1 MVLHDVVGD
10 RLGGLVG
17 CGLALLHRC
26 VLAGLGLALNDV
38 EDRGRGFVPVEHR
51 LPQEVSHDH
60 LHGWKLQELPAVL
73 LLVQGWTGSVWQK
86 GACELDALLLD
97 SELVGMQ
104 QEVDSEGAGR
114 PLSLPLGNLLGQLSW
129 LVYGD
134 LKRDRKAGA
143 LGCDLR
149 LASSGCTPRCS
160 NRGCTPGKPDL
171 GCRASR
177 WGLDC
182 KPRLRGC
189 E

>member
-1 MVLHDVVGD
+1 MVLHDVIGD
-10 RLGGLVG
+10 HGLVEGGLG
-17 CGLALLHRC
+17 LLHRC
-26 VLAGLGLALNDV
+26 ELAGLGLPLSDV
-38 EDRGRGFVPVEHR
+38 EDRGRGFVLVEHR
-51 LPQEVSHDH
+51 LPPEVSHDH

-73 LLVQGWTGSVWQK
+73 PLVQGWTWSVWQE

-104 QEVDSEGAGR
+104 QEVDSEGAER

-129 LVYGD
+129 LAYGD
-134 LKRDRKAGA
+134 LKQDRKAGA

-160 NRGCTPGKPDL
+160 SRGCTPGKPDL

>member
-1 MVLHDVVGD
+1 M
-10 RLGGLVG
+10 
-17 CGLALLHRC
+17 
-26 VLAGLGLALNDV
+26 
-38 EDRGRGFVPVEHR
+38 
-51 LPQEVSHDH
+51 
-60 LHGWKLQELPAVL
+60 
-73 LLVQGWTGSVWQK
+73 WQQ

-104 QEVDSEGAGR
+104 QEEDSEGAER

-134 LKRDRKAGA
+134 LKQDRKVGA

-177 WGLDC
+177 WGLGC
-182 KPRLRGC
+182 KPRLRGW